1 MARPWSFRDRDF
13 IAPGPRPGAELNL
26 ESATMPQS
34 LGRWNFSDQP
44 GVPCSPA
51 DDVARRVFADAA
63 PPAKDQHVHVW
74 LDGAGPVPR
83 RRSAQDQAGRGPQVL
98 ARLAQD
104 QSGKWLATDPNG
116 GALTIRRAQDGTLE
130 IGPAHGHSPTAPGR
144 GCHLI
149 RSTPS
154 FGSISSP
161 AGLPS
166 GSVPLP
172 WCTIPS
178 APSCARRIRTGTRRA
193 PKSRV

>member
-1 MARPWSFRDRDF
+1 
-13 IAPGPRPGAELNL
+13 
-26 ESATMPQS
+26 MPQS

-130 IGPAHGHSPTAPGR
+130 IVHHSNGTDPDGNPAEDEYDPNEGGDRIELATPTGAEGEWPARPGPAPAQDARRRIGDEYLRRPDRHAPGAE
-144 GCHLI
+144 I
-149 RSTPS
+149 E
-154 FGSISSP
+154 
-161 AGLPS
+161 GLKA
-166 GSVPLP
+166 
-172 WCTIPS
+172 WQ
-178 APSCARRIRTGTRRA
+178 RA
-193 PKSRV
+193 IDAHYRQQG